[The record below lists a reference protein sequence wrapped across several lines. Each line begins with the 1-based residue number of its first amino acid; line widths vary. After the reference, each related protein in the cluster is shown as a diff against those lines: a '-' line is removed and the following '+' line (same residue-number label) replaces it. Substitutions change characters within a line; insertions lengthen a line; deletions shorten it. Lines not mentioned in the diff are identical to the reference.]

1 MGNSRVLGDV
11 GQWFPV
17 LTPQSTPGTQV
28 GEDRGWLLRGHGEG
42 LGLTR
47 LSSSGL
53 EENSGLS
60 ERIWEG
66 EERPGKVV
74 RLPPALSAA
83 SPGASFWGCPPA

>member
-1 MGNSRVLGDV
+1 MKWKDKS
-11 GQWFPV
+11 
-17 LTPQSTPGTQV
+17 
-28 GEDRGWLLRGHGEG
+28 WLRRGHGEG

-74 RLPPALSAA
+74 PPPARPSCCL
-83 SPGASFWGCPPA
+83 PGSSFWGCPPA